1 MPRFG
6 GHTDLNNERSE
17 MKGRLM
23 TSVAMSAIGV
33 SLLVAAMLAGT
44 AAGGTQAPAKQAVKA
59 GGTVTV
65 TNRSDFDYVDP
76 GLSYFSHTWSMMA
89 ASQLTLMYYPHVEG
103 AAGGRLTPMA
113 SQGMP
118 KVSKDGKTYTF
129 TIKKGFKFSDGTNV
143 TSANFKRAFDRALNK
158 DMQSPASSF
167 LDDVA
172 SYKAPNANT
181 FVVTQKKVA
190 PDFLAR
196 MSMMFFAAVPANL
209 PFTAE
214 GVKAPTVSA
223 GPYYLK
229 EWNAKTS
236 ALMVRN
242 PYWKNNVEP
251 FKSLGFKNYLDSVRW
266 IVGADPATQRL
277 QCEKGEADICGFP
290 PTQAAEL
297 SQKYGINKSQFFV
310 KNQTTLWYLAMNTS
324 RPLFTG
330 NTKLRQGIANAIDRK
345 FMVAQHGFL
354 AGKRTDQFLPYP
366 MPGFKDTDIYS
377 LKGPNYTK
385 AKALAAGNT
394 RDGKAVMYT
403 FNTAQG
409 PPIAQ
414 SVQFN
419 LKQIGIDVEIKLL
432 DRVVQHEKAATRGEP
447 FDLTLEG
454 WGMDYPDPSNFI
466 NVLLDGRRIQAD
478 NNVNASYF
486 NDPKYNAAMD
496 KAYGL
501 AGQARLDAYHAL
513 DVAIMKDAAPV
524 ASYIST
530 NARILTS
537 TKVGCY
543 GYTSIQSTLFTQI
556 CTK

>member
-1 MPRFG
+1 
-6 GHTDLNNERSE
+6 
-17 MKGRLM
+17 MKRRIWTSIGM
-23 TSVAMSAIGV
+23 TTIGV
-33 SLLVAAMLAGT
+33 SLLVAAMFAGS
-44 AAGGTQAPAKQAVKA
+44 AAASSESATVKKGGTL
-59 GGTVTV
+59 TITS
-65 TNRSDFDYVDP
+65 RSDFDYADP
-76 GLSYFSHTWSMMA
+76 GLAYFTHTWNMMA
-89 ASQLTLMYYPHVEG
+89 ATQLTLVYYPHVEG
-103 AAGGRLTPMA
+103 PAGGRLTGMA
-113 SQGMP
+113 SAMP
-118 KVSKDGKTYTF
+118 KVTRNGRTYTF
-129 TIKKGFKFSDGTNV
+129 VVKKGFKFNNGQPV
-143 TSANFKRAFDRALNK
+143 TAANFKRAFDRGLNK

-172 SYKAPNANT
+172 SYTAKGQVFTVNLKRN
-181 FVVTQKKVA
+181 A
-190 PDFLAR
+190 PDFLSR
-196 MSMMFFAAVPANL
+196 MSMMFFAAVPTDL

-214 GVKAPTVSA
+214 GIKAPVISA

-229 EWNAKTS
+229 EWNQKSS
-236 ALMVRN
+236 ALIVRN
-242 PYWKNNVEP
+242 PNWKNNVEP
-251 FKSLGFKNYLDSVRW
+251 FKSLGFDNNLDQVRW

-277 QCEKGEADICGFP
+277 QCEKGEADICSFP
-290 PTQAAEL
+290 PAQAKEL
-297 SQKYGINKSQFFV
+297 SDKYGINKGQFFV

-324 RPLFTG
+324 RPLFG
-330 NTKLRQGIANAIDRK
+330 NLNLRKAVANAIDRR
-345 FMVAQHGFL
+345 FMVAQHGYL

-366 MPGFKDTDIYS
+366 MPGFKEFDLFS
-377 LKGPNYTK
+377 LKGPNYTT
-385 AKALAAGNT
+385 AKKLAQGNT
-394 RDGKAVMYT
+394 GSGNAVMYT

-486 NDPKYNAAMD
+486 NNSTINARMD
-496 KAYGL
+496 KANAL
-501 AGQARLDAYHAL
+501 AGQARLTAYGLL
-513 DVAIMKDAAPV
+513 DRDIMKDYAPV

-543 GYTSIQSTLFTQI
+543 GYTSIQGSLLTQL